1 MAVRQ
6 AGQFIVK
13 VLLIVNQAPWS
24 GTLGLT
30 ALRLARA
37 MDAGGL
43 QLAAVFF
50 REEGVYQAQAGRVSD
65 SGTPDL
71 AAGWSELSRES
82 GAPLLLCSSA
92 AQRRLPDPPPE
103 DFREAGLGE
112 VIELMAGCD
121 RVVSL

>member
-1 MAVRQ
+1 M
-6 AGQFIVK
+6 K

-37 MDAGGL
+37 MHAGGL

-50 REEGVYQAQAGRVSD
+50 REEGVYQAQAGRVCD
-65 SGTPDL
+65 AGTPDL
-71 AAGWSELSRES
+71 AAGWSELSRDS

-92 AQRRLPDPPPE
+92 AQRRLPGSPVE
-103 DFREAGLGE
+103 SYREAGLAE

-121 RVVSL
+121 RVVSF